1 MAGKPYV
8 VGAVL
13 GAAVGG
19 AMGYLYFTD
28 EGQARLKQMHH
39 LLDRAA
45 VEMHEARGLWQRIL
59 NIGEQYQQARR
70 EALDSGAASLFGFG
84 SNSEDGAA

>member
-1 MAGKPYV
+1 MAAKPYV
-8 VGAVL
+8 VGAAV

-19 AMGYLYFTD
+19 AMGYLYFTED
-28 EGQARLKQMHH
+28 GQRRRRDLSA

-59 NIGEQYQQARR
+59 NIGEQYQHARR
-70 EALDSGAASLFGFG
+70 EALESGAASLFGFG
-84 SNSEDGAA
+84 SSSEDGTA